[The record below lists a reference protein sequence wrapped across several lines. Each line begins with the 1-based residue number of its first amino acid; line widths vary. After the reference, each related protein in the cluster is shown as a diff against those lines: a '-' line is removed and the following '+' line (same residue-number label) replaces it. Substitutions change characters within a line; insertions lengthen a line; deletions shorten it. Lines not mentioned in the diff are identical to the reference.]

1 MAATDAMAEREP
13 APPPAVPP
21 VPAGGSFVLIPT
33 GFARFLGVSV
43 SLLLLLSVLGYPVVG
58 AGASLYLVES
68 RDFAVGFR
76 ALVLLL
82 SVGLIG
88 IALARVPTGVLRFL
102 PLPMAVLVVLYTIRL
117 IADAMSGQFPELS
130 EVSLY
135 FFGTCVI
142 PALALAVLAPFH
154 TPQRDGPM
162 FLVAG
167 MLLCA
172 FILVTSQAELGATV
186 DAATI
191 GEGRLN
197 LTRLNPISIGHVGVT
212 TLVAVLAIYFEPGHA
227 RWLKLLLIPAAAV
240 ALVAVFAAG
249 SRGPLVSLV
258 GVIGA
263 LLVFQRRWRLL
274 VFIVIAA
281 AIWAI
286 QTTNLENTLL
296 DRILSVGSDQSST
309 IRLDLQALA
318 FEQFLG
324 KPILGSAYV
333 ELVTGFNP
341 HNIILEA
348 AMALG
353 IVGLG
358 LALWICFRAGVLAIR
373 RMYDNQLMLPLLMI
387 QYLLAVQF
395 SGSLSASN
403 EFWVCAALLLTSAR
417 RRARPGPVPAEIPA
431 PAAAR

>member
-13 APPPAVPP
+13 APHPAPPRP
-21 VPAGGSFVLIPT
+21 VGGNFVLIPAGLT
-33 GFARFLGVSV
+33 RFLGIVV
-43 SLLLLLSVLGYPVVG
+43 SLLLLLSVLGYPMVG
-58 AGASLYLVES
+58 VGGSLYLVES
-68 RDFAVGFR
+68 RDFAIGFR
-76 ALVLLL
+76 AFVLLL
-82 SVGLIG
+82 SAGMIG
-88 IALARVPTGVLRFL
+88 VALARVPTGVLRFL
-102 PLPMAVLVVLYTIRL
+102 PVPMAVLVLIYTIRL
-117 IADAMSGQFPELS
+117 IADGMSGQFPEIS

-142 PALALAVLAPFH
+142 PALAIAVLAPFH
-154 TPQRDGPM
+154 SPHRDAPM

-167 MLLCA
+167 AILCV
-172 FILVTSQAELGATV
+172 FILITSQAEFGATV
-186 DAATI
+186 DAAQI

-212 TLVAVLAIYFEPGHA
+212 TLVAVLAVYFEPGHA

-240 ALVAVFAAG
+240 ALIAVFAAG

-274 VFIVIAA
+274 VFITIAA
-281 AIWAI
+281 AIWAM
-286 QTTNLENTLL
+286 QTTGTENTLL
-296 DRILSVGSDQSST
+296 DRIMSVGSDQSST

-324 KPILGSAYV
+324 NPILGSAYV
-333 ELVTGFNP
+333 ELVTGYNP

-353 IVGLG
+353 LVGLG
-358 LALWICFRAGVLAIR
+358 LVLWLCFRTGIVAIR
-373 RMYDNQLMLPLLMI
+373 RTYDNQLMLPLLMI

-403 EFWVCAALLLTSAR
+403 EFWVCAALLLTASR
-417 RRARPGPVPAEIPA
+417 RRAKAGQAPPNAPA
-431 PAAAR
+431 PARAG